1 MPRPIYRLL
10 CAVALL
16 ALPTITLW
24 AHPQIPGAPQ
34 THPIALVDVAIH
46 PVNGAEIAR
55 GTVLFDQGKLVAI
68 GETVE
73 LPEEAE
79 SISLPGKHVYPG
91 LFDAYTQMGL
101 VEFPSVRATI
111 DERETGTI
119 NPNAAAQVAINPDSE
134 LIPVARSNGILTV
147 LSAPIGGLISG
158 TSAVVQLDGWTWEEM
173 TLKAPVGTQVNWPK
187 WVPVFTW
194 LTPSTE
200 QVQSERR
207 EKALADLQQA
217 LADARAYDQA
227 RQVDPQ
233 KHPRDARWEALA
245 RLTRG
250 EVPLIVEADE
260 LQQIQSAVAF
270 SQREGLKLILV
281 GGYDAP
287 LCIDLL
293 KQAGVSVI
301 VGGVHRLP
309 QRPGDPYDHPFTVP
323 ARLHAAGIPFCIASR
338 NEAARVRNLPYH
350 AGTAAAYGLPAA
362 EALRAVTL
370 SPAEI
375 LGVADR
381 IGSLEVGKDATL
393 IVTDG
398 DPLET
403 PTQIERA
410 FIQGREVDLNDK
422 QKRLWQKYQEKYR
435 RQGLGG

>member
-1 MPRPIYRLL
+1 MRHVQCSLW
-10 CAVALL
+10 AVVLIALAVSPL
-16 ALPTITLW
+16 R
-24 AHPQIPGAPQ
+24 AHPQLPGAPQ
-34 THPIALVDVAIH
+34 GHPIAMVDVTIH
-46 PVNGAEIAR
+46 PVSGPVIER
-55 GTVLFDQGKLVAI
+55 GVVLFDQGMLVAI

-73 LPEEAE
+73 IPADAE
-79 SISLPGKHVYPG
+79 KISLPGKHVYPG
-91 LFDAYTQMGL
+91 LFDAYTQIGL
-101 VEFPSVRATI
+101 VEFPSVRATR
-111 DERETGTI
+111 DETETGTV
-119 NPNAAAQVAINPDSE
+119 NPNAAAQVAVNPDSE

-147 LSAPIGGLISG
+147 LSAPTGGLISG
-158 TSAVVQLDGWTWEEM
+158 TSAIMQLDGWTWEDM
-173 TLKAPVGTQVNWPK
+173 TLKAPAGAHLNWPK

-207 EKALADLQQA
+207 EKALEELRQA

-227 RQVDPQ
+227 RKENRQA
-233 KHPRDARWEALA
+233 HPRDARWEALA
-245 RLTRG
+245 RVTRG
-250 EVPLIVEADE
+250 EVPIVAEADE

-270 SQREGLKLILV
+270 AQREGLKLILV

-287 LCIDLL
+287 LCTDLL

-323 ARLHAAGIPFCIASR
+323 ARLHAAEVPYCIASR
-338 NEAARVRNLPYH
+338 NEASRVRNLPYH
-350 AGTAAAYGLPAA
+350 AGTAAAYGLPAE

-370 SPAEI
+370 YPAQI

-381 IGSLEVGKDATL
+381 IGSLEAGKEATL
-393 IVTDG
+393 IVTNG

-403 PTQIERA
+403 PTQVERA

-422 QKRLWQKYQEKYR
+422 QKRLWHKYREKYR
-435 RQGLGG
+435 RQGVGG